1 MQEDL
6 GRELREPQKCVSV
19 CVCVCVRARACAP
32 TCGWRHALSCVG
44 PSSVGSPLRPPCIGT
59 RQCQQGQEPSWW
71 PHLGPQRSVAV
82 ILEGWAKT
90 QEAGRRLALGPGVL
104 LPLL

>member
-1 MQEDL
+1 M
-6 GRELREPQKCVSV
+6 
-19 CVCVCVRARACAP
+19 CVCVCVHPHVAGDVLCPVLAP
-32 TCGWRHALSCVG
+32 ALWGHPRTPHALEPDS
-44 PSSVGSPLRPPCIGT
+44 
-59 RQCQQGQEPSWW
+59 QQGQEPSWW

-104 LPLL
+104 LPLP